1 MTGKERCRIL
11 KDIRKQIAKENEIAD
26 ITAECTHK
34 GDCLGT
40 CPRCESEVR
49 YLERELE
56 KRRLL
61 GKTVTVAGL
70 AIAVTAVSSGCVKS
84 GITETQGDMIGPG
97 NSPSFTDT
105 TAPLSSEVAELG
117 EILMGD
123 IAYLPPPTIEEL
135 KTVLADRLK
144 ESLLHCYRDDI
155 RTAYR
160 NEVIV
165 LHEDYD
171 VYRWNDEGDTLVI
184 AYDDDGFCVSAR
196 LAVAEADDSAVTS

>member
-11 KDIRKQIAKENEIAD
+11 KDIRQQIAKENEIAD
-26 ITAECTHK
+26 ITAECMHK

-56 KRRLL
+56 KRRSL

-70 AIAVTAVSSGCVKS
+70 AIAVTAVSSGCVKQ
-84 GITETQGDMIGPG
+84 GITATQGNMLPPEDSQTVPD
-97 NSPSFTDT
+97 DT
-105 TAPLSSEVAELG
+105 EAVDG
-117 EILMGD
+117 EMLMGD

-184 AYDDDGFCVSAR
+184 AYDDDGFCVSAK
-196 LAVAEADDSAVTS
+196 LVSAGETDATAAT